1 MSAIF
6 EQLLLYPFKLSL
18 DAVAPSELVV
28 LFISI
33 VGLSLIFANG
43 IVYSCMVETD
53 VPAQRIEHT
62 PHRRNISYF
71 RNHKLSALLTHL
83 GIVSVILIAIGAA
96 VIFGLMTTQKR
107 WIIENMLWRL
117 LICLLSATGILS
129 EIPGISKYLRWSDS
143 FRSFHRASANILI
156 MLITGRS

>member
-43 IVYSCMVETD
+43 IVYSCMVETN
-53 VPAQRIEHT
+53 VSAPRIEDTQHMW
-62 PHRRNISYF
+62 NIDYF
-71 RNHKLSALLTHL
+71 RNHKFSALLARI
-83 GIVSVILIAIGAA
+83 GIAGFSLIGIGAA
-96 VIFGLMTTQKR
+96 VIFVLKSTHQR
-107 WIIENMLWRL
+107 WVIENVIWRL
-117 LICLLSATGILS
+117 LICLGSTSAILS

-143 FRSFHRASANILI
+143 FRSFHR
-156 MLITGRS
+156 